1 MLQGYQSVAPQL
13 SKFKPLQTI
22 LTFDDFDMGTN
33 GWVDLTPNFT
43 EDNFHPKK
51 SPVNRLKFGPSMLST
66 NTYRLVGTH
75 GSMHGTYSL
84 KVATRRGSDPYEAPS
99 QRGGFGQAIKRMSVH
114 RPRGQLQ
121 FEMWF
126 TYKAEQDRPGL
137 GEDAIRAFG
146 FMFDLQDTEYRFFP
160 AVRYLNAV
168 NGVMKQHW
176 QYSVAADVTDEE
188 WTYGHKG
195 EWHVRG
201 IDPQWFGRRYPD
213 GRTDGFQAIPDSTQK
228 LCFNESDD
236 KINWLY
242 FRFLF
247 DLQNRRYVEM
257 QSGEK
262 TFDMRSLAPTL
273 VRPYERITSLL
284 NPSVWIET
292 DTDRRA
298 FLYLD
303 SVLISCD

>member
-1 MLQGYQSVAPQL
+1 MTYPATTLYDLAKFQPLPRIL
-13 SKFKPLQTI
+13 SH
-22 LTFDDFDMGTN
+22 DDFDTGPN

-43 EDNFHPKK
+43 EPDFDSRD
-51 SPVNRLKFGPSMLST
+51 SPVNRKIFGPCMLSS

-75 GSMHGTYSL
+75 GSMNGTYSL
-84 KVATRRGSDPYEAPS
+84 KVATRKAADPYTSPS
-99 QRGGFGQAIKRMSVH
+99 VSGGFGQAIKRLSVH
-114 RPRGQLQ
+114 RPRGLLQ

-137 GEDAIRAFG
+137 GENDVRAFG
-146 FMFDLQDTEYRFFP
+146 FMFDLQDAEYRCFP

-168 NGVMKQHW
+168 HGEMKQHW
-176 QYSVAADVTDEE
+176 QYAVATEVSDEE
-188 WTYGHKG
+188 WTYGHRG

-213 GRTDGFQAIPDSTQK
+213 GTTDGFRQIPGSEQK

-247 DLQNRRYVEM
+247 DMGKRQYVEL

-262 TFDMRSLAPTL
+262 AFDMRGLSPTL
-273 VRPYERITSLL
+273 VQPYERITSLL

-292 DTDRRA
+292 DADRRS

-303 SVLISCD
+303 SVLLSCE